1 MAATEKPTPTP
12 PADSDWTDLA
22 ASLAAAKASRAAQP
36 PDAPP
41 TEATR
46 AAPPPRAS
54 FASGLALV
62 LALVAIGVT
71 GMLWWQYRAF
81 YVSLDQTDVVTA
93 QQLDRVRAE
102 QRALQDGLKSAH
114 DDAETL
120 RQRARP
126 SAIGSTSCRAVSP
139 SSSAV
144 SMPCKAARSRRAAC
158 CCARRPSTTWASR
171 TPSSRSV
178 GVGRTRSPRS
188 SSRTGGS
195 PSSARRSSLPFARRS
210 RASCSRCVQHA
221 SCPISREC
229 CSASAGSRHAPASC
243 RCAPMFPATRA
254 AAAPGA
260 ADPEPG
266 FERLW
271 ASIKSMLLGL
281 VRIERRDEPVA
292 HALSAAERELGRR
305 ELEIEIEVARTAALR
320 AQQQAFRSALGR
332 CDRAAAARLRHR
344 LRRGRGRARAAAR
357 DARLRCRSETP
368 RRRRVARKAP
378 RAHRE
383 GTLDALSASGPCSR
397 CCSARSSRTSCSTT
411 AATCS

>member
-1 MAATEKPTPTP
+1 MAATDKPMPTP

-36 PDAPP
+36 PTAPP
-41 TEATR
+41 AEAPR

-54 FASGLALV
+54 LAGGLALV

-120 RQRARP
+120 RQRAATLGDRIDLLP
-126 SAIGSTSCRAVSP
+126 GRFAELERRLDAVQGGSFE
-139 SSSAV
+139 
-144 SMPCKAARSRRAAC
+144 ARSALLRSEAEYYLGVANTELTLGRRWQNAITALELADGRLAELGSPELGPVREEIASELLALRSVKLPDIEGMLYGLGRLGARAAE
-158 CCARRPSTTWASR
+158 
-171 TPSSRSV
+171 
-178 GVGRTRSPRS
+178 
-188 SSRTGGS
+188 
-195 PSSARRSSLPFARRS
+195 LPM
-210 RASCSRCVQHA
+210 RADV
-221 SCPISREC
+221 
-229 CSASAGSRHAPASC
+229 PA
-243 RCAPMFPATRA
+243 ARA
-254 AAAPGA
+254 AAAAGA

-266 FERLW
+266 FARLW
-271 ASIKSMLLGL
+271 ASVKNKLLGL

-320 AQQQAFRSALGR
+320 AEQQAFRSALDAAIKLLQRDFDTDSGEVEGALALLREMRGFDVDPKRPDVGASLVKLREISAKGR
-332 CDRAAAARLRHR
+332 
-344 LRRGRGRARAAAR
+344 
-357 DARLRCRSETP
+357 
-368 RRRRVARKAP
+368 
-378 RAHRE
+378 
-383 GTLDALSASGPCSR
+383 
-397 CCSARSSRTSCSTT
+397 
-411 AATCS
+411 

>member
-120 RQRARP
+120 RQRAATLGDRIDLLP
-126 SAIGSTSCRAVSP
+126 GRFAELERRLDAVQGGSFEARSVLLRSEAEYYLGVANTELALGRRWQNAITALELADGRLAELGSPELAPVREEIASELLALRSIKLP
-139 SSSAV
+139 DIEGMLFSLGRL
-144 SMPCKAARSRRAAC
+144 AARAGELPMRAD
-158 CCARRPSTTWASR
+158 
-171 TPSSRSV
+171 V
-178 GVGRTRSPRS
+178 
-188 SSRTGGS
+188 
-195 PSSARRSSLPFARRS
+195 
-210 RASCSRCVQHA
+210 
-221 SCPISREC
+221 
-229 CSASAGSRHAPASC
+229 
-243 RCAPMFPATRA
+243 PATRA
-254 AAAPGA
+254 AAATGA

-320 AQQQAFRSALGR
+320 AQQQAFRSALDAAIGLLQRDFDTDSGEVEGALALLREMRAFDVDPKRPDVGASLVKLRELTAKGR
-332 CDRAAAARLRHR
+332 
-344 LRRGRGRARAAAR
+344 
-357 DARLRCRSETP
+357 
-368 RRRRVARKAP
+368 
-378 RAHRE
+378 
-383 GTLDALSASGPCSR
+383 
-397 CCSARSSRTSCSTT
+397 
-411 AATCS
+411 

>member
-1 MAATEKPTPTP
+1 MAATEKPMPTP

-41 TEATR
+41 TEAAR

-120 RQRARP
+120 RQRAATLGDRIDLLP
-126 SAIGSTSCRAVSP
+126 GRFAELERRLDAVQGGSFEARSVLLRSEAEYYLGVANTELALGRRWQNAITALELADGRLAELGSPELAPVREEIASELLALRSIKLP
-139 SSSAV
+139 DIEGMLFSLGRL
-144 SMPCKAARSRRAAC
+144 AARAGELPMRAD
-158 CCARRPSTTWASR
+158 
-171 TPSSRSV
+171 V
-178 GVGRTRSPRS
+178 
-188 SSRTGGS
+188 
-195 PSSARRSSLPFARRS
+195 
-210 RASCSRCVQHA
+210 
-221 SCPISREC
+221 
-229 CSASAGSRHAPASC
+229 
-243 RCAPMFPATRA
+243 PATRA
-254 AAAPGA
+254 AAATGG

-320 AQQQAFRSALGR
+320 AQQQAFRSALDAAIGLLQRDFDTDSGEVEGALALLREMRAFDVDPKRPDVGASLVKLRELTAKGR
-332 CDRAAAARLRHR
+332 
-344 LRRGRGRARAAAR
+344 
-357 DARLRCRSETP
+357 
-368 RRRRVARKAP
+368 
-378 RAHRE
+378 
-383 GTLDALSASGPCSR
+383 
-397 CCSARSSRTSCSTT
+397 
-411 AATCS
+411 

>member
-41 TEATR
+41 TEAAR

-120 RQRARP
+120 RQRAATLGDRIDLLP
-126 SAIGSTSCRAVSP
+126 GRFAELERRLDAVQGGSFEARSVLLRSEAEYYLGVANTELALGRRWQNAITALELADGRLAELGSPELAPVREEIASELLALRSIKLP
-139 SSSAV
+139 DIEGMLFSLGRL
-144 SMPCKAARSRRAAC
+144 AARAGELPMRAD
-158 CCARRPSTTWASR
+158 
-171 TPSSRSV
+171 V
-178 GVGRTRSPRS
+178 
-188 SSRTGGS
+188 
-195 PSSARRSSLPFARRS
+195 
-210 RASCSRCVQHA
+210 
-221 SCPISREC
+221 
-229 CSASAGSRHAPASC
+229 
-243 RCAPMFPATRA
+243 PATRA
-254 AAAPGA
+254 AAATGA

-320 AQQQAFRSALGR
+320 AQQQAFRSALDAAIGLLQRDFDTDSGEVEGALALLREMRAFDVDPKRPDVGASLVKLRELTAKGR
-332 CDRAAAARLRHR
+332 
-344 LRRGRGRARAAAR
+344 
-357 DARLRCRSETP
+357 
-368 RRRRVARKAP
+368 
-378 RAHRE
+378 
-383 GTLDALSASGPCSR
+383 
-397 CCSARSSRTSCSTT
+397 
-411 AATCS
+411 

>member
-1 MAATEKPTPTP
+1 MAATDKPMPTP

-36 PDAPP
+36 PTAPP
-41 TEATR
+41 AEAPR

-54 FASGLALV
+54 LAGGLALV

-120 RQRARP
+120 RQRAATLGDRIDLLP
-126 SAIGSTSCRAVSP
+126 GRFAELERRLDAVQGGSFEARSALLRSEAEYYLGVANTELTLGRRWQNAITALELADGRLAELGSPELGPVREEIASELLALRSVKLPDIEGMLYSLGRL
-139 SSSAV
+139 
-144 SMPCKAARSRRAAC
+144 AARAGELPMRAD
-158 CCARRPSTTWASR
+158 
-171 TPSSRSV
+171 V
-178 GVGRTRSPRS
+178 
-188 SSRTGGS
+188 
-195 PSSARRSSLPFARRS
+195 
-210 RASCSRCVQHA
+210 
-221 SCPISREC
+221 
-229 CSASAGSRHAPASC
+229 PA
-243 RCAPMFPATRA
+243 ARA
-254 AAAPGA
+254 AAAAGT

-266 FERLW
+266 VARLW
-271 ASIKSMLLGL
+271 ASVKNMLLGL

-320 AQQQAFRSALGR
+320 AEQQAFRSALDAAIKLLQRDFDTDSGEVEGALALLREMRGFDVDPKRPDVGASLVKLREISAKGR
-332 CDRAAAARLRHR
+332 
-344 LRRGRGRARAAAR
+344 
-357 DARLRCRSETP
+357 
-368 RRRRVARKAP
+368 
-378 RAHRE
+378 
-383 GTLDALSASGPCSR
+383 
-397 CCSARSSRTSCSTT
+397 
-411 AATCS
+411 

>member
-41 TEATR
+41 TEAAR

-120 RQRARP
+120 RQRAATLGDRIDLLP
-126 SAIGSTSCRAVSP
+126 GRFAELERRLDAVQGGSFEARSVLLRSEAEYYLGVANTELALGRRWQNAITALELADGRLAELGSPELASVREEIASELLALRSVKLPDIEGMLFSLGRL
-139 SSSAV
+139 
-144 SMPCKAARSRRAAC
+144 AARAGELPMRAD
-158 CCARRPSTTWASR
+158 
-171 TPSSRSV
+171 V
-178 GVGRTRSPRS
+178 
-188 SSRTGGS
+188 
-195 PSSARRSSLPFARRS
+195 
-210 RASCSRCVQHA
+210 
-221 SCPISREC
+221 
-229 CSASAGSRHAPASC
+229 
-243 RCAPMFPATRA
+243 PATRA
-254 AAAPGA
+254 AAATGA

-281 VRIERRDEPVA
+281 VRIERRDEPVT
-292 HALSAAERELGRR
+292 HALSTAERELGRR

-320 AQQQAFRSALGR
+320 AQQQAFRSALDAAIGLLQRDFDTDSGEVEGALALLREMRAFDVDPKRPDVGASLVKLRELTAKGR
-332 CDRAAAARLRHR
+332 
-344 LRRGRGRARAAAR
+344 
-357 DARLRCRSETP
+357 
-368 RRRRVARKAP
+368 
-378 RAHRE
+378 
-383 GTLDALSASGPCSR
+383 
-397 CCSARSSRTSCSTT
+397 
-411 AATCS
+411 